1 MKNLGEGVERMERK
15 EELDKIKK
23 HLGKDV
29 LMLLE
34 PLFEQVLF
42 LENKLAELQE
52 LPFIIVNS
60 SNNKQQKVTPA
71 YKMYKE
77 FSQTYLNAI
86 KVINSALGI
95 DESGEDSPLRAYF
108 KKKNEN
114 NE

>member
-1 MKNLGEGVERMERK
+1 MERN

-23 HLGKDV
+23 NLGKDV
-29 LMLLE
+29 VMLLE

-42 LENKLAELQE
+42 LENQLNELQK
-52 LPFIIVNS
+52 LPFIIVNPK
-60 SNNKQQKVTPA
+60 NDKQQKATIA

-95 DESGEDSPLRAYF
+95 DESGEDSPLREYF
-108 KKKNEN
+108 KKKNEQK